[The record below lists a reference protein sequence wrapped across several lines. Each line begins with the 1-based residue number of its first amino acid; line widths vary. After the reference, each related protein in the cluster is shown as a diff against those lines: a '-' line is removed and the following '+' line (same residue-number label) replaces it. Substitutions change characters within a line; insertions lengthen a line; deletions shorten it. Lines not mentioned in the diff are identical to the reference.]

1 MNDQPNIVFVMSD
14 QHRYD
19 VMGCAG
25 DPIVKTPNMDRLA
38 GEGVRFDRAYCQ
50 GPLCM
55 PARASML
62 TERYVRDHGVFE
74 NGSQVGD
81 GTPTFLQAL
90 RDAGYHTCEIGK
102 MHLWPH
108 GQVQEKNV
116 SAMRDLLVSYGFD
129 EPIETVG
136 KLASRAHDTVY
147 TDYLRDKGLLDRY
160 REFIGR
166 SRHVGNAKGAP
177 SWQAAPCPLALEDY
191 ADVWHG
197 ARAAKWIEDYSRREP
212 FFLWVGFP
220 GPHDPWDAPTEALEQ
235 YEHAEIPRPRSFNPP
250 AVPPSG
256 PFNLMLNAFLAY
268 SDSATMTE
276 EGIAGMRRAYYANVT
291 VIDTGL
297 GRIVEALREKGIL
310 DNTWIVY
317 TTDHGEMMGEHR
329 MITKMVFYEPSVR
342 VPMIVRPPR
351 GVAARTVHEP
361 VQLMDLAATF
371 REIAGAAAIEQS
383 AANSLMP
390 APAGN
395 RAPAHLDAIP
405 SENFG
410 FAMFLADRY
419 KLVVHEDT
427 CEPGQLFDLLEDPT
441 EDRNLCGDPN
451 HAAIVDRLMK
461 DHAQPFLATTPMRPH
476 PTLVSRLA
484 LGVRRNPRPVA

>member
-1 MNDQPNIVFVMSD
+1 MSDRPNIVFVMSD
-14 QHRYD
+14 QHRAD
-19 VMGCAG
+19 MMGCAG
-25 DPIVKTPNMDRLA
+25 DPVVKTPNMDRLA
-38 GEGVRFDRAYCQ
+38 AEGIRFERAYCQ

-55 PARASML
+55 PSRASML

-74 NGSQVGD
+74 NASQVSE
-81 GTPTFLQAL
+81 GTPTFLQGL
-90 RDAGYHTCEIGK
+90 RQAGYHTCEIGK

-108 GQVQEKNV
+108 GLVRDKNV
-116 SAMRDLLVSYGFD
+116 SSMHDLLVSYGFD

-136 KLASRAHDTVY
+136 KLASLVHDTVY

-160 REFIGR
+160 RDFIGR
-166 SRHVGNAKGAP
+166 LRHAGRANGAP
-177 SWQAAPCPLALEDY
+177 AWRAEPCPLALEDY

-197 ARAAKWIEDYSRREP
+197 ARAAKWIEDYSRPKP

-220 GPHDPWDAPTEALEQ
+220 GPHDPWDAPAEAVEQ
-235 YEHAEIPRPRSFNPP
+235 YRHAEIPMPRSLNRP

-256 PFNLMLNAFLAY
+256 PFNVMLTAFLAY

-276 EGIAGMRRAYYANVT
+276 EAITGMRRAYYANLT
-291 VIDTGL
+291 VIDAGL
-297 GRIVEALREKGIL
+297 GRIVEALRKKGLL

-329 MITKMVFYEPSVR
+329 MLAKMVFYEPSVR
-342 VPMIVRPPR
+342 VPIIIRPP
-351 GVAARTVHEP
+351 GGAQARTVRER

-390 APAGN
+390 SLAGEREPA
-395 RAPAHLDAIP
+395 ALDALP

-410 FAMFLADRY
+410 FAMFLTDRH
-419 KLVVHEDT
+419 KLVVYEDT
-427 CEPGQLFDLLEDPT
+427 CEPGQLFDLLEDPA
-441 EDRNLCGDPN
+441 EDRNLCGDPG
-451 HAAIVDRLMK
+451 HAALVERLMR
-461 DHAQPFLATTPMRPH
+461 DHARPFLATQPLRPH
-476 PTLVSRLA
+476 PSIVARFTQRA
-484 LGVRRNPRPVA
+484 RPIPTS